1 MIFDKL
7 YNIGTSEKRTEQNIN
22 EIEIRNLK
30 ETCIVLYISA
40 HKLYIETGRYLGILR
55 HDRICTRCSINEVE
69 DEQHYLFTCPGME
82 SKRKILYDTIEKS
95 CINFKHLN
103 NKNKLIW
110 LLNTEDK
117 NILLELC
124 KFFCLI

>member
-1 MIFDKL
+1 MLVICIYRIRIRIRIL
-7 YNIGTSEKRTEQNIN
+7 YWPIK
-22 EIEIRNLK
+22 
-30 ETCIVLYISA
+30 
-40 HKLYIETGRYLGILR
+40 
-55 HDRICTRCSINEVE
+55 DPINEVE

-124 KFFCLI
+124 KFLCFI

>member
-69 DEQHYLFTCPGME
+69 DEQHYLFACPGME

-124 KFFCLI
+124 KFLCLI